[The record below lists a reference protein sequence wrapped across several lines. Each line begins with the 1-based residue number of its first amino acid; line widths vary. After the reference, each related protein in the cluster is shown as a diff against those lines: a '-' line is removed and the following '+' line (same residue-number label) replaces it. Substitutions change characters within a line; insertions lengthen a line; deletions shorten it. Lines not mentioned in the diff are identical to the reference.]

1 MLGAGVET
9 RIILRNSLTNEKI
22 KTPKKFLSP
31 NKPHVFLFENLS
43 PDCCYSISVSGPT
56 VHPKPPASLGKFF
69 TIAEDPASLKFAVV
83 CGDRPANEP
92 TLIIPNLDGSTA
104 SPQISTEVNLWDWLG
119 RDLDRS
125 FSQTRPNI
133 LLHLGNQVDV
143 RNVYDSARLLIDR
156 FRKCNPPP
164 LPLPSHVRDDIK
176 ELFRVA
182 YRFAWNK
189 IPNVKHVLANVS
201 NIMVCGI
208 TDVVGT
214 LVRHSQLEFDPEIAA
229 LGLHVA
235 REYQQ
240 KLWDVNVE
248 LRLDDELNDLADLT
262 STRKDHFIEP
272 MGHFH
277 R

>member
-1 MLGAGVET
+1 M
-9 RIILRNSLTNEKI
+9 
-22 KTPKKFLSP
+22 
-31 NKPHVFLFENLS
+31 
-43 PDCCYSISVSGPT
+43 
-56 VHPKPPASLGKFF
+56 
-69 TIAEDPASLKFAVV
+69 
-83 CGDRPANEP
+83 
-92 TLIIPNLDGSTA
+92 
-104 SPQISTEVNLWDWLG
+104 Q
-119 RDLDRS
+119 
-125 FSQTRPNI
+125 
-133 LLHLGNQVDV
+133 
-143 RNVYDSARLLIDR
+143 
-156 FRKCNPPP
+156 PPP

-229 LGLHVA
+229 LGLQVA